1 MIRTPRACFFGIV
14 QQESARSGEYLL
26 ETAASAFDRREMV
39 SFHPAW
45 EGCAVENTS
54 SPLLVVTRIGMLGL
68 LGFAVI
74 VLAGPV
80 IGIVG
85 ALLPFVLVGFLAW
98 CLFQLVSSGP
108 QATWRTLRQ
117 AGGVVGTATVKTAQ
131 FCNRAVAF
139 PARTTVRVLQGTKQ
153 LAGKAW
159 RGLTASAKIGV
170 EGGIVTLS
178 GAAVG
183 ALVGLITSWQSH
195 EGYDVAIPPDAML
208 GGLMAAGV
216 WVAMTVIARKRVPV
230 VEAVADLPPQLAQR
244 A

>member
-1 MIRTPRACFFGIV
+1 MGSI
-14 QQESARSGEYLL
+14 QL
-26 ETAASAFDRREMV
+26 
-39 SFHPAW
+39 AW

-54 SPLLVVTRIGMLGL
+54 NPLVILARIGMLAL
-68 LGFAVI
+68 LGFAV
-74 VLAGPV
+74 VMLAGPV

-98 CLFQLVSSGP
+98 CGFQLVSSGP

-117 AGGVVGTATVKTAQ
+117 VGGVVGTATVKTAQ

-139 PARTTVRVLQGTKQ
+139 PARTTVRVYQGSKQ

-159 RGLTASAKIGV
+159 RGMTAGAKMGI
-170 EGGIVTLS
+170 EGSIVTLS

-216 WVAMTVIARKRVPV
+216 WVAMTVIARRKRIPV
-230 VEAVADLPPQLAQR
+230 VEAVSELPPQFAQR